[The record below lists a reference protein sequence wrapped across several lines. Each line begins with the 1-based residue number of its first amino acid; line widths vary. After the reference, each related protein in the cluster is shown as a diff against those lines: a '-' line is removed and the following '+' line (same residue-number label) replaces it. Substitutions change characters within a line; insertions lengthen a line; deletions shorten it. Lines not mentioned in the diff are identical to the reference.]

1 MKTVKFNEFSV
12 CGKEAEVTG
21 DVMDYTNTNDE
32 NWKVTYG
39 DEVSKVYARDNVTL
53 KAGQYIGLKL
63 DRIHAIASIDTEGN
77 GTDKLTLQTSLNQ
90 KEWTDSTSAKSARYI
105 RLINNGSTDVTFS
118 LSKFEVTND
127 EIGAMDLFEK
137 LNFKDSARVWKSYP
151 FELSGGMNQRAGI
164 AIAMLMNP
172 PILFADEPTSALDVS
187 VQRQVVKEMLKL
199 RELFGTA
206 IVIVTHDIGVV
217 RAMADTVLVLKDGKT
232 VEYGT
237 ADVILDHPKDPYTK
251 KLLAAVPKLQRKVKA

>member
-1 MKTVKFNEFSV
+1 
-12 CGKEAEVTG
+12 
-21 DVMDYTNTNDE
+21 MDYTNTNDE

-63 DRIHAIASIDTEGN
+63 DRIHAIASINTEGN

-127 EIGAMDLFEK
+127 EIGAMDLLETNIGGASNSEDARK
-137 LNFKDSARVWKSYP
+137 LGTTANWMDGDLTSKAKYCATPAKDDYITYTLGQEITLKSLKVYV
-151 FELSGGMNQRAGI
+151 
-164 AIAMLMNP
+164 
-172 PILFADEPTSALDVS
+172 LD
-187 VQRQVVKEMLKL
+187 
-199 RELFGTA
+199 TA
-206 IVIVTHDIGVV
+206 IDYPRDAVIQASVDNKTWIDRKSTRLNSSHEWISYAVFC
-217 RAMADTVLVLKDGKT
+217 LK
-232 VEYGT
+232 
-237 ADVILDHPKDPYTK
+237 
-251 KLLAAVPKLQRKVKA
+251 